1 MRENVTNPKETSVPD
16 NSDPKQ
22 TLPGGT
28 ESVEQRVAELLTR
41 AEQQMAAQHLITPV
55 GHAALETYQAIL
67 ELVPGHRDALD
78 GIIRIKEQYL
88 AWTVAARQRG
98 QWVRAQSYAERAA
111 TVDPGDSE
119 FAQLL
124 DLIKEERKLMVE
136 VAALKKLEAENAKA
150 AAKLQAE
157 MAALQKLEAENA
169 KAAAKLQAE
178 VKAMR
183 KIAAEELKKT
193 EPQPAVSVQ
202 KIDDLLIKAQ
212 QQFEVQRLTQPVG
225 DNAWETYQKV
235 LQLDPSNQRAR
246 EGFQIIARRLES
258 MARGKQ
264 QEGDLPA
271 SLAIVEDGL
280 RVWPNHSG
288 LLALKEEINRQIEG
302 QGAVKQVEEQPPPT
316 GDTEA
321 APEPK
326 TKKRRRVKSFGTFF

>member
-1 MRENVTNPKETSVPD
+1 MRENVTNPKETSVPV

-78 GIIRIKEQYL
+78 GIIRIKEQYV

-119 FAQLL
+119 VAQLL
-124 DLIKEERKLMVE
+124 DQIKEERKLMAE

-169 KAAAKLQAE
+169 KATAKLQEE

-193 EPQPAVSVQ
+193 EP
-202 KIDDLLIKAQ
+202 
-212 QQFEVQRLTQPVG
+212 
-225 DNAWETYQKV
+225 
-235 LQLDPSNQRAR
+235 
-246 EGFQIIARRLES
+246 
-258 MARGKQ
+258 
-264 QEGDLPA
+264 
-271 SLAIVEDGL
+271 
-280 RVWPNHSG
+280 
-288 LLALKEEINRQIEG
+288 
-302 QGAVKQVEEQPPPT
+302 
-316 GDTEA
+316 
-321 APEPK
+321 
-326 TKKRRRVKSFGTFF
+326 